1 MSLDISRTADLMV
14 IAIARALVKGE
25 SVFPDLP
32 PRSRTSRSRSP
43 IAGCRKN

>member
-25 SVFPDLP
+25 SVFH
-32 PRSRTSRSRSP
+32 
-43 IAGCRKN
+43 AGCRKN

>member
-25 SVFPDLP
+25 SVFH
-32 PRSRTSRSRSP
+32 TSRSRSP